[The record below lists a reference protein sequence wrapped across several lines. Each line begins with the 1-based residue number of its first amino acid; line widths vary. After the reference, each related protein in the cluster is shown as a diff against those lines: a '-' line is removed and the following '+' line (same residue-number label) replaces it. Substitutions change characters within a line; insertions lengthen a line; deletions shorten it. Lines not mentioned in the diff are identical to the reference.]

1 MADSVSCNFALVPA
15 NLGAKK
21 VRLADWLEKKLEP
34 TVQRDS
40 RDSNISQ
47 PGAQL
52 YRQSG
57 LANYLF
63 AEPCFHQRFLH
74 FFWWHRPMPQLC
86 LRMQNK
92 AAMPARKT
100 MFFGDKKSLAPQ
112 LNKFTKTEHCL
123 GALGIP
129 CTTPRTLATHVGLH
143 GSLQPLLPVLGLA
156 TERTGSYKMK
166 AKKQK

>member
-1 MADSVSCNFALVPA
+1 M
-15 NLGAKK
+15 
-21 VRLADWLEKKLEP
+21 RLADWLEKNLEP

-40 RDSNISQ
+40 RDSRDPKISQ

-52 YRQSG
+52 YEQSG

-63 AEPCFHQRFLH
+63 AEPCFHQRFLN
-74 FFWWHRPMPQLC
+74 FFWWRAPVPQLC
-86 LRMQNK
+86 TRMQNK
-92 AAMPARKT
+92 AAMPERKT

-112 LNKFTKTEHCL
+112 LHKITKTEHCL

-129 CTTPRTLATHVGLH
+129 CTTHGTHANHLCLH